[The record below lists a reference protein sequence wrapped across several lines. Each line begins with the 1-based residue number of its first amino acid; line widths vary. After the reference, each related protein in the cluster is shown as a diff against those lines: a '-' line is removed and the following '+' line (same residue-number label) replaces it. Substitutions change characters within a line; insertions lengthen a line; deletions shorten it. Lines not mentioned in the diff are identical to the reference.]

1 MEHANNRGTHPR
13 WPSIALLLSVLAP
26 GLGHI
31 YCGKPAKGLVLFFL
45 GFVFVPIIVF
55 CPQNISS
62 AFILT
67 AILASI
73 ILLIA
78 VFFYAIVDSWF
89 LAERIDEHYEV
100 KKYNQLYLYVLVI
113 IISLSY
119 PPVMSYSIRQ
129 SLIQAYVMAAG
140 SMLPNLMVKDY
151 VILNKTA
158 YRHRLPEIGDVIAFR
173 PPNDRNRIYVKRIV
187 ALPGDTIEVK
197 GNILYINDMP
207 LQYRKIAPLKYDV
220 KVSPDSSYV
229 TEIGMAGEIVEEIRS
244 NTSYRIQLF
253 RSRGADNL
261 ADFAKT
267 TVPDMYY
274 FVMGDNRDNSLD
286 SRHFGPVP
294 LADILGKIDFIY
306 LPAGSWSRFGRF
318 PQ

>member
-1 MEHANNRGTHPR
+1 MEPANNRRTHPR
-13 WPSIALLLSVLAP
+13 EPVIAFLLSVLCP

-45 GFVFVPIIVF
+45 GFVFVPIMVF
-55 CPQNISS
+55 CPRNVSS
-62 AFILT
+62 AFILK

-78 VFFYAIVDSWF
+78 VFFYAVVDAWIQAQRS
-89 LAERIDEHYEV
+89 DEHYEV
-100 KKYNQLYLYVLVI
+100 KWYNQWYLYVLVI

-140 SMLPNLMVKDY
+140 SMMPNLRVKDY

-173 PPNDRNRIYVKRIV
+173 PPNDRSLIYVKRVV

-197 GNILYINDMP
+197 GNILYINDRP
-207 LQYRKIAPLKYDV
+207 LQYRKLVQYM
-220 KVSPDSSYV
+220 KVSPDSSSV
-229 TEIGMAGEIVEEIRS
+229 IESGITGEIVEEIHS
-244 NTSYRIQLF
+244 NKSYRIQLF
-253 RSRGADNL
+253 KSSGANSS

-267 TVPDMYY
+267 NVPDMYF
-274 FVMGDNRDNSLD
+274 FVLGDNRANSLD
-286 SRHFGPVP
+286 SRHFGPIP
-294 LADILGKIDFIY
+294 LDDILGKIDFIY

>member
-1 MEHANNRGTHPR
+1 MEQASNRGTNPGR
-13 WPSIALLLSVLAP
+13 IFIALLLSVLAP

-31 YCGKPAKGLVLFFL
+31 YCGKPAKGLVLLFL
-45 GFVFVPIIVF
+45 GFVFVPIMLF
-55 CPQNISS
+55 CPQNVSS

-73 ILLIA
+73 IILIA
-78 VFFYAIVDSWF
+78 VFFYAVVDAWF
-89 LAERIDEHYEV
+89 LARRIDERYEV
-100 KKYNQLYLYVLVI
+100 KKYNPWYLYVLVI

-119 PPVMSYSIRQ
+119 PPVMSFSIRH
-129 SLIQAYVMAAG
+129 SLIWAYKMGAG
-140 SMLPNLMVKDY
+140 SMLPNLQAKDY

-173 PPNDRNRIYVKRIV
+173 PPNDINLIYVKRIV

-197 GNILYINDMP
+197 DNILYINDMP
-207 LQYRKIAPLKYDV
+207 LQYRKVAPLQYV
-220 KVSPDSSYV
+220 KVSPDSTSV
-229 TEIGMAGEIVEEIRS
+229 IDSGIAGEIVEEIRS
-244 NTSYRIQLF
+244 NKSYRIQLLK
-253 RSRGADNL
+253 SSGINSS

-267 TVPDMYY
+267 TVPDMCC

-306 LPAGSWSRFGRF
+306 LPAGSWSRFGSF
-318 PQ
+318 PR

>member
-1 MEHANNRGTHPR
+1 MEHANDRGTHPR
-13 WPSIALLLSVLAP
+13 EPLIAVLLSVLAP

-45 GFVFVPIIVF
+45 GFVFVPIMVF
-55 CPQNISS
+55 CPQNVSS

-78 VFFYAIVDSWF
+78 VFFYAVVDAWF
-89 LAERIDEHYEV
+89 QAKRSDEHYEV
-100 KKYNQLYLYVLVI
+100 KKYNQWYLYVLII

-119 PPVMSYSIRQ
+119 PPVMSFSIRQ
-129 SLIQAYVMAAG
+129 SLVQAYKMGAG
-140 SMLPNLMVKDY
+140 SMLPNLMVNDC

-158 YRHRLPEIGDVIAFR
+158 YRHRLPEIGDVIAFK
-173 PPNDRNRIYVKRIV
+173 PPHDRNLIYVKRIV
-187 ALPGDTIEVK
+187 ALPGDTIEIK
-197 GNILYINDMP
+197 GNILYINDRP
-207 LQYRKIAPLKYDV
+207 LQYRKVAPLQCV
-220 KVSPDSSYV
+220 KVSPDSSSV
-229 TEIGMAGEIVEEIRS
+229 IESGITGEIVEEIRS
-244 NTSYRIQLF
+244 NKSYRIQLF
-253 RSRGADNL
+253 KSSRVNSS

-274 FVMGDNRDNSLD
+274 FVMGDNRDNSMD
-286 SRHFGPVP
+286 SRHFGPIP
-294 LADILGKIDFIY
+294 LADILGKVDFIY

-318 PQ
+318 PK

>member
-1 MEHANNRGTHPR
+1 MEQASNRGTNPR
-13 WPSIALLLSVLAP
+13 WPCIALLLSVLAP

-45 GFVFVPIIVF
+45 GFVFFPIIVF
-55 CPQNISS
+55 CPQNVSS
-62 AFILT
+62 AFILA

-78 VFFYAIVDSWF
+78 VFFYAVVDAWF
-89 LAERIDEHYEV
+89 LAKRIDEHYEV
-100 KKYNQLYLYVLVI
+100 KKYNQWYLYVLVI

-129 SLIQAYVMAAG
+129 SLIQAYVTAAG
-140 SMLPNLMVKDY
+140 SMLPNLLVKDY

-158 YRHRLPEIGDVIAFR
+158 YRHRLPEIGDVIAFK
-173 PPNDRNRIYVKRIV
+173 PPNDRNLIYVKRIV

-197 GNILYINDMP
+197 DNILYINDMP
-207 LQYRKIAPLKYDV
+207 LQYRKAAPLPYV
-220 KVSPDSSYV
+220 KVSPDSSSV
-229 TEIGMAGEIVEEIRS
+229 IESGIAGEIVEEIRS
-244 NTSYRIQLF
+244 NKSYRIQLF
-253 RSRGADNL
+253 KSSGANSS

-267 TVPDMYY
+267 IVPDMYC
-274 FVMGDNRDNSLD
+274 FVLGDNRDNSLD

-294 LADILGKIDFIY
+294 LADILGKVDFIY

>member
-1 MEHANNRGTHPR
+1 MGHANNRGTHPR
-13 WPSIALLLSVLAP
+13 EPLIAVLLSVLAP

-31 YCGKPAKGLVLFFL
+31 YCGKPAKGLLLFFL

-55 CPQNISS
+55 CPQNVSS

-67 AILASI
+67 AIWASI

-78 VFFYAIVDSWF
+78 VFFYAVVDAWF
-89 LAERIDEHYEV
+89 LAKRIDEHYEV
-100 KKYNQLYLYVLVI
+100 KKYNQWYLYVLVI
-113 IISLSY
+113 IISLNY

-129 SLIQAYVMAAG
+129 NLIQAYKMGAG

-158 YRHRLPEIGDVIAFR
+158 YGHRLPEIGDVIAFR
-173 PPNDRNRIYVKRIV
+173 PPNDRNLIYVKRIV
-187 ALPGDTIEVK
+187 ALPGDTIEIK

-207 LQYRKIAPLKYDV
+207 LQYRKVAPLPYV
-220 KVSPDSSYV
+220 KVLPDSSSV
-229 TEIGMAGEIVEEIRS
+229 IESGMTGEIVEEIRS
-244 NTSYRIQLF
+244 NKSYCIQLF
-253 RSRGADNL
+253 KSSGDNSPV
-261 ADFAKT
+261 DFAKT

-274 FVMGDNRDNSLD
+274 FVMGDNRDNSQD

-318 PQ
+318 PK

>member
-1 MEHANNRGTHPR
+1 MEHANNQRTHPR
-13 WPSIALLLSVLAP
+13 EPLIALLLSVLAP

-45 GFVFVPIIVF
+45 GFVFVPIMVF
-55 CPQNISS
+55 CPQNVSS
-62 AFILT
+62 VFILT

-78 VFFYAIVDSWF
+78 VFFYAVVDAWF
-89 LAERIDEHYEV
+89 LAKRIDEHYEV
-100 KKYNQLYLYVLVI
+100 KKYNQWYLYVLVI

-140 SMLPNLMVKDY
+140 SMLPNLLVKDY

-207 LQYRKIAPLKYDV
+207 LQYRKVAPLKYM
-220 KVSPDSSYV
+220 KVSPDSSSV
-229 TEIGMAGEIVEEIRS
+229 IESGTAGEIVEEIRS
-244 NTSYRIQLF
+244 NTSYRIQLIN
-253 RSRGADNL
+253 SSGANSS

-267 TVPDMYY
+267 TVPDTY
-274 FVMGDNRDNSLD
+274 FFVLGDNRANSLD